1 MNQRSASPEV
11 ERTEA
16 PGSGPAPHRILI
28 LGGGFGGIHLTR
40 QLERLFSE
48 RPEVELTLV
57 SPDNFFLLTPLLFE
71 ACSGTLELRH
81 CSVPIR
87 ACLRRARF
95 VEGSLDGPI
104 DFERRIAHVQRG
116 DGGRREFSYDQLVLA
131 VGAWTNQRLI
141 AGSEHAFTFKTLAD
155 AILLRN
161 HVIECFEAADS
172 ELDSERRRAL
182 LTFAIVGGGLV
193 GTELLGELSA
203 FAHEILEY
211 YPCVR
216 RNELRF
222 LLFEH
227 SDRIMPELEPDL
239 VRHAV
244 RVLSSREGVEIRT
257 GTPVKAIESEAV
269 QLAGERIEATTVVL
283 AAGTLPSRVIIPLEL
298 AKGRRGHVR
307 TDANLRT
314 SRPEVGALGDC
325 AEIPGPDGR
334 SYPYLAQHALR
345 EARLLARNLRAA
357 YLGEPLQPF
366 RYETLG
372 VMASLGG
379 HEGVARILS
388 LRVRG
393 FLAWWLRRTYYL
405 LQTPGLE
412 RKLRII
418 VDWTVALF
426 LRRDVVKLDTA
437 GERALLL
444 RSGPAGAGALPAS
457 SSSTPAV
464 RLLAPHTERA
474 PAPALS

>member
-1 MNQRSASPEV
+1 MSQCAPSPDV
-11 ERTEA
+11 NNTEMA
-16 PGSGPAPHRILI
+16 GSGPAPHRVLI

-40 QLERLFSE
+40 QLERLFE
-48 RPEVELTLV
+48 DRPEVVLTLV

-87 ACLRRARF
+87 ACLRRTRF
-95 VEGSLDGPI
+95 VEGSLDGEI
-104 DFERRIAHVQRG
+104 DFERRLAPIRRG
-116 DGGRREFSYDQLVLA
+116 AGGHRAFPYDQLVLA

-141 AGSEHAFTFKTLAD
+141 PGSEHAFTFKTLAD

-161 HVIECFEAADS
+161 HLIECFEAADA
-172 ELDSERRRAL
+172 ELDADRRRGL

-203 FAHEILEY
+203 FAHEIVGF

-216 RNELRF
+216 RRELRF
-222 LLFEH
+222 VLFEH

-239 VRHAV
+239 VRYAV

-257 GTPVKAIESEAV
+257 GTPVKAIEAGAV
-269 QLAGERIEATTVVL
+269 QLAGERIAAMTIVL
-283 AAGTLPSRVIIPLEL
+283 VAGTLPSPVISPLEL
-298 AKGRRGHVR
+298 AKGKRGHVR

-314 SRPEVGALGDC
+314 SRPEVWALGDC

-334 SYPYLAQHALR
+334 PYPYLAQHALR
-345 EARLLARNLRAA
+345 EARQLARNVRAA

-372 VMASLGG
+372 VMAALGG

-418 VDWTVALF
+418 LDWTVALF
-426 LRRDVVKLDTA
+426 LRPDLVKLDTA

-444 RSGPAGAGALPAS
+444 RGGPAGAGALPVS
-457 SSSTPAV
+457 GSETVPA
-464 RLLAPHTERA
+464 RLLTPRTDRA
-474 PAPALS
+474 PAPA

>member
-1 MNQRSASPEV
+1 MDQRSSLPDAEHPE
-11 ERTEA
+11 T
-16 PGSGPAPHRILI
+16 PGGGPAPHRILI
-28 LGGGFGGIHLTR
+28 LGGGFGGIHLSR
-40 QLERLFSE
+40 QLERLFSDL
-48 RPEVELTLV
+48 PEVELTLV

-87 ACLRRARF
+87 ACLRRTRF

-104 DFERRIAHVQRG
+104 DFEHRIAHVRRG
-116 DGGRREFSYDQLVLA
+116 DGSRRDFAYDQLVLA

-141 AGSEHAFTFKTLAD
+141 PGSEYAFTFKTLAD

-161 HVIECFEAADS
+161 HVIECFEAADA
-172 ELDSERRRAL
+172 ELDPDRRRAL

-203 FAHEILEY
+203 FAHEIIHY
-211 YPCVR
+211 YPCVGR
-216 RNELRF
+216 QELRF

-227 SDRIMPELEPDL
+227 SDRIMPELEPEL

-257 GTPVKAIESEAV
+257 STPVKAIEAGAL
-269 QLAGERIEATTVVL
+269 QLAGEHIAAATIVL
-283 AAGTLPSRVIIPLEL
+283 AAGTLPSSAVSSLEL
-298 AKGRRGHVR
+298 AKGKRGHVR

-314 SRPEVGALGDC
+314 SRPEVWALGDC

-334 SYPYLAQHALR
+334 PYPHLAQHALR
-345 EARLLARNLRAA
+345 EARQLARNVRAA

-372 VMASLGG
+372 VMAALGG
-379 HEGVARILS
+379 HEGVARVLS
-388 LRVRG
+388 VRVHG

-405 LQTPGLE
+405 LQTPGLD

-418 VDWTVALF
+418 VDWTIALF
-426 LRRDVVKLDTA
+426 LPPDLVKLDTA

-444 RSGPAGAGALPAS
+444 RSRPAGAAVLPGS
-457 SSSTPAV
+457 NGETGPV
-464 RLLAPHTERA
+464 RLLKPRADRA
-474 PAPALS
+474 PAPA

>member
-1 MNQRSASPEV
+1 MNQRSPSLDV
-11 ERTEA
+11 ERQQT
-16 PGSGPAPHRILI
+16 PGSGPAPHRILV
-28 LGGGFGGIHLTR
+28 LGGGFGGIHLMR
-40 QLERLFSE
+40 QLERLFSD

-104 DFERRIAHVQRG
+104 DLERRIAQVQRG
-116 DGGRREFSYDQLVLA
+116 DGARRAFAYDQLVLA

-141 AGSEHAFTFKTLAD
+141 PGSEHAFTFKTLAD

-161 HVIECFEAADS
+161 HVIECFEAADA
-172 ELDSERRRAL
+172 ELDVDRRRAL

-203 FAHEILEY
+203 FAHEIVEY

-216 RNELRF
+216 RRDLRF

-227 SDRIMPELEPDL
+227 SDRIMPELEPEL

-244 RVLSSREGVEIRT
+244 RVLTSREGVQIRT
-257 GTPVKAIESEAV
+257 GTPVKAIEADAV
-269 QLAGERIEATTVVL
+269 QLAGERIEATTIVL
-283 AAGTLPSRVIIPLEL
+283 AAGTLPSPAVIPLEL
-298 AKGRRGHVR
+298 AKGTRGHLR
-307 TDANLRT
+307 TDDHLRT
-314 SRPEVGALGDC
+314 SRPEVWALGDC

-334 SYPYLAQHALR
+334 PYPHLAQHALR
-345 EARLLARNLRAA
+345 EARQLARNVHAA
-357 YLGEPLQPF
+357 YVGEPLQPF

-372 VMASLGG
+372 VMAALGG

-426 LRRDVVKLDTA
+426 LRPDVVKLDTA

-444 RSGPAGAGALPAS
+444 RSGPAGAGALPVAS
-457 SSSTPAV
+457 GETVPA
-464 RLLAPHTERA
+464 RLLTPRADRA
-474 PAPALS
+474 PAPA